1 MYTQLNQG
9 EEMLIYG
16 HPWIKSNIFRKVFKI
31 SDIKETNPDDII
43 LLEPLVDSILVA
55 QYCQANSIKFAVT
68 VTSTTEAIFAN
79 ALDASFVISPIEEGS
94 FIQSVAQDYLFDTKV
109 LVLIN
114 EEKDISKMARVSI
127 DGVIFPSAIIA

>member
-1 MYTQLNQG
+1 
-9 EEMLIYG
+9 ML
-16 HPWIKSNIFRKVFKI
+16 
-31 SDIKETNPDDII
+31 
-43 LLEPLVDSILVA
+43 
-55 QYCQANSIKFAVT
+55 
-68 VTSTTEAIFAN
+68 
-79 ALDASFVISPIEEGS
+79 SFVVSPIEEGS

>member
-1 MYTQLNQG
+1 
-9 EEMLIYG
+9 MLIYG
-16 HPWIKSNIFRKVFKI
+16 HPWIKSNIFRKVFKV

-43 LLEPLVDSILVA
+43 LLEPLVDSISVA
-55 QYCQANSIKFAVT
+55 QHCQANSIKFAVT

-79 ALDASFVISPIEEGS
+79 ALNASFVISPIEEGS